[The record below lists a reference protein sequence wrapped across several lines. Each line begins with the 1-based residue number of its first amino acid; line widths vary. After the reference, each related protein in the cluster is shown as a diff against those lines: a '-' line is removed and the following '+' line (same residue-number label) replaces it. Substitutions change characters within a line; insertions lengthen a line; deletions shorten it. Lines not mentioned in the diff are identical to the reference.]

1 MKNIK
6 ELEKNKEELEIK
18 ISELISEFIL
28 ENNINITNAVTTPI
42 NIEFPNGEKS
52 FIKCKTVVN
61 IEL

>member
-1 MKNIK
+1 MDIK
-6 ELEKNKEELEIK
+6 DIEKSKEELEKK
-18 ISELISEFIL
+18 ISELMSKFIL
-28 ENNINITNAVTTPI
+28 ENNINITNAITTPI